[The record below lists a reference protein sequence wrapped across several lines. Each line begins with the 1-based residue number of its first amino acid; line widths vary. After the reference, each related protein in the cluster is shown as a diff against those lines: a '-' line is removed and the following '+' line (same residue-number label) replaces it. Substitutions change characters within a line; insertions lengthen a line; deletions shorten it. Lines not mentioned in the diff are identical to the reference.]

1 MYDIYVC
8 LYVRF
13 FAVSDGESARCTVKN
28 GGGINKKTDKSVKIA
43 TERETAETILEF

>member
-13 FAVSDGESARCTVKN
+13 LAVSDGESARCTVKN

-43 TERETAETILEF
+43 TSVKPQKKI